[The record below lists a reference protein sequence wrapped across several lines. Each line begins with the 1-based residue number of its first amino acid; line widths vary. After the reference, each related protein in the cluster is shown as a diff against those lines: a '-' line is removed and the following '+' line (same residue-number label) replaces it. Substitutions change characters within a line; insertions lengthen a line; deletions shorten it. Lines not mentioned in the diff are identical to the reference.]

1 MKKILA
7 ITIAMLAVMGTMAS
21 CGGNGG
27 NAGSA
32 ENAAYQDG
40 TYHAEAKDFDEHG
53 WKEYVNVTVA
63 DGKITE
69 VEFDALSEEDGS
81 KKTDNEAYKEAYLGA
96 GFDTYPADYTEKL
109 EKALIEKQDAA
120 QVDAFAG
127 ATNSSNFFK
136 ELMKGLD
143 ANMKKGDT
151 NTVVIEKAPEA
162 E

>member
-7 ITIAMLAVMGTMAS
+7 IAVAMLAVMGTMAS

-27 NAGSA
+27 NAGN
-32 ENAAYQDG
+32 EAYKDG

-81 KKTDNEAYKEAYLGA
+81 KKTDNQEYKDAYLGA

-120 QVDAFAG
+120 QVDAVAG
-127 ATNSSNFFK
+127 ATHSSDFFK
-136 ELMKGLD
+136 ELMKALD

-151 NTVVIEKAPEA
+151 NAVLVG
-162 E
+162 